1 MIAIKASYQNGKIT
15 LLESL
20 PKEIKK
26 AKLTIVFETEEG
38 EDNYVLSKE
47 YQELPA
53 ASETE
58 FKYLGLSGFFD
69 TEDDNKIN
77 WEDYFGLK

>member
-26 AKLTIVFETEEG
+26 AKLTIVFETEG
-38 EDNYVLSKE
+38 ANDNYVLSKE
-47 YQELPA
+47 FQELPA
-53 ASETE
+53 TSEAE
-58 FKYLGLSGFFD
+58 FEYLGLSGFFD

-77 WEDYFGLK
+77 WEEYFGLK